1 MKWKVALMAVVVAFI
16 GIFLYKEYI
25 EEDGDLK
32 EEHNRSESTAEN
44 ETEQQGMAVQ
54 QGLLVGQRPPNIQLS
69 TLGDKSFK
77 LTDYKNKIVILN
89 FWATWCPPCKA
100 EMPDMQEFYENHKD
114 EGVEVIA
121 VNLTSAEK
129 SKEDVQ
135 KFIDEYNIQF
145 TIPLDQ
151 TGAAGQ
157 QYEIYSIPSSFII
170 DRNGTIRQRVI
181 GPMSYEWMVS
191 EVKELQ

>member
-1 MKWKVALMAVVVAFI
+1 MKWRVVLAVAIVAFV

-25 EEDGDLK
+25 KDDVASKPE
-32 EEHNRSESTAEN
+32 RAASEN
-44 ETEQQGMAVQ
+44 KTEYQNTDDQY
-54 QGLLVGQRPPNIQLS
+54 GLLVGQKPPGIQLT
-69 TLGDKSFK
+69 TLDNKLFK
-77 LTDYKNKIVILN
+77 LTDYKGKIVILN

-100 EMPDMQEFYENHKD
+100 EMPDMQTFYDKHKD

-135 KFIDEYNIQF
+135 KFIDEYKIEF

-151 TGAAGQ
+151 TGAIGQ
-157 QYEIYSIPSSFII
+157 QYEAYSIPSSFII
-170 DRNGTIRQRVI
+170 DRTGTIRQRVI
-181 GPMSYEWMVS
+181 GPMSYDWMAS
-191 EVKELQ
+191 EVKKLQ